1 MEGEVDEDEEEDGEE
16 EEDEEEEEEGEEVED
31 KGEEEE
37 NGEEEEDEE
46 EDEEKEVG
54 APVAEPVAVS
64 QESIE
69 ISSIIATLVISIPH
83 FVAAFKIES
92 PKLSLPTAETC
103 TFIHITAI

>member
-1 MEGEVDEDEEEDGEE
+1 MEGEADEDE
-16 EEDEEEEEEGEEVED
+16 V
-31 KGEEEE
+31 E

-46 EDEEKEVG
+46 EEDEGEEVEDEEEGEEIEEEEVEEVEFG
-54 APVAEPVAVS
+54 ALAPAPAPVS
-64 QESIE
+64 QESID

-103 TFIHITAI
+103 TFNLLE

>member
-1 MEGEVDEDEEEDGEE
+1 MEGEADEDE
-16 EEDEEEEEEGEEVED
+16 V
-31 KGEEEE
+31 E

-46 EDEEKEVG
+46 EEDEGEEVEDEEEGEEIEEEEVEEEEFG
-54 APVAEPVAVS
+54 ALAPAPVS
-64 QESIE
+64 QESMD

-103 TFIHITAI
+103 TFNL

>member
-1 MEGEVDEDEEEDGEE
+1 MKGEVGEDEEENGEE

-31 KGEEEE
+31 EEEGEEIEEEE
-37 NGEEEEDEE
+37 VEEEEF
-46 EDEEKEVG
+46 G
-54 APVAEPVAVS
+54 ALAPAPVS
-64 QESIE
+64 QESMD

-103 TFIHITAI
+103 TFNLLK

>member
-1 MEGEVDEDEEEDGEE
+1 MEGEVDED
-16 EEDEEEEEEGEEVED
+16 
-31 KGEEEE
+31 EEE

-46 EDEEKEVG
+46 EEENGEEEEEEEVEAP
-54 APVAEPVAVS
+54 APVAVAVL
-64 QESIE
+64 QESID

-103 TFIHITAI
+103 TFNLLEWLSRFKKYR

>member
-1 MEGEVDEDEEEDGEE
+1 MEGEVDED
-16 EEDEEEEEEGEEVED
+16 
-31 KGEEEE
+31 EEE

-46 EDEEKEVG
+46 EEEEEKEEVEEEEEEG
-54 APVAEPVAVS
+54 EEIEEEEVEALAPAAVSVS
-64 QESIE
+64 QESID

-103 TFIHITAI
+103 TFNLLE

>member
-1 MEGEVDEDEEEDGEE
+1 MEGEVDED
-16 EEDEEEEEEGEEVED
+16 
-31 KGEEEE
+31 EEE

-46 EDEEKEVG
+46 EEGEKVEDEGEEEEEDDEVEEEEVE
-54 APVAEPVAVS
+54 APVAVAVP
-64 QESIE
+64 QESID

-103 TFIHITAI
+103 TFNLLK